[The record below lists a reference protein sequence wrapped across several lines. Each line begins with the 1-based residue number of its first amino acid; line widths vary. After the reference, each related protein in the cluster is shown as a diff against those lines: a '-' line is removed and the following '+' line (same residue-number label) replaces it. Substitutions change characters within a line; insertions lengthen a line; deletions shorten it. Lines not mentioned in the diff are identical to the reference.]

1 MGWWRFAEGS
11 PSFLFASGNVSTTK
25 AGQFFDESEDPTY
38 HSSLWNFKDKNM
50 EEKNPRAIIFD
61 TESEHLTKIRK
72 ISHKKILK
80 KMSEPNQHDNFFP
93 FQYMPQNAKEE

>member
-1 MGWWRFAEGS
+1 
-11 PSFLFASGNVSTTK
+11 
-25 AGQFFDESEDPTY
+25 
-38 HSSLWNFKDKNM
+38 M

-80 KMSEPNQHDNFFP
+80 KMSEPSQHDNFFP
-93 FQYMPQNAKEE
+93 FQYMPQNAKEEE